1 MNRRIVQMCL
11 LLPISAASAADD
23 ANELAAD
30 FGSLGLSLWM
40 ADIRLSSGY
49 GYGENLLLS
58 EVAPQDSG
66 YTFVEAEA
74 FVMRP
79 MPDLDTELLVTAFFD
94 SKIMDGLEEL
104 DHESI
109 GIFNTEFTKFMG
121 EEQLA
126 SIGLEHVYAKQAFD
140 SSFDEVEV
148 HSQVIQTREPA
159 AYVRWEANGL
169 GLSWRSRIKYSDTN
183 FDEEA
188 NDFDTIDYRLWTGRQ
203 LIGKWYTRFGIRY
216 YDREYDERLARNLDG
231 VKIPEELLKLSAKE
245 FDLLLIRDFELR
257 NFDGEFKV
265 GVERLARRDRS
276 EGYSDRND
284 WEGKLGIELESEDW
298 EFELGFGFD
307 RREYQNQIESDGALR
322 LEENASWSVRIER
335 IYNDKWSVFLY
346 ASSEREDTNMEFSS
360 YDTKWITLG
369 VRLPSLSY

>member
-1 MNRRIVQMCL
+1 MCL
-11 LLPISAASAADD
+11 LLAIPTAADAD
-23 ANELAAD
+23 DTDKLAAD
-30 FGSLGLSLWM
+30 FESMGLSLWM
-40 ADIRLSSGY
+40 GDVRLSSGY

-79 MPDLDTELLVTAFFD
+79 IPDLDTELLVMAFFD

-109 GIFNTEFTKFMG
+109 GMFNAELTKFMG
-121 EEQLA
+121 ENHLA
-126 SIGLEHVYAKQAFD
+126 SFGLEHVYAKQAFD
-140 SSFDEVEV
+140 SSFDEVEI

-159 AYVRWEANGL
+159 AYLRWETSGL
-169 GLSWRSRIKYSDTN
+169 GLDWRSRIKYSDTN
-183 FDEEA
+183 FDEEE
-188 NDFDTIDYRLWTGRQ
+188 NDFNTVDYRLWTSRP
-203 LIGKWYTRFGIRY
+203 LIGKWYTRFGMRY
-216 YDREYDERLARNLDG
+216 YDREYDERLARDLNG
-231 VKIPEELLKLSAKE
+231 VKIPEERLELSAKE
-245 FDLLLIRDFELR
+245 FDLLLIRDFEYR
-257 NFDGEFKV
+257 NFDGKFKV

-284 WEGKLGIELESEDW
+284 WEGKLAIELEREDW

-346 ASSEREDTNMEFSS
+346 ASSESEDTNMEFSS